1 MPRRV
6 RLALLLAVV
15 AGCRADSSKAPQAPP
30 PVQAAA
36 NQAGP
41 VRQVAFQQVSTRP
54 LSTST
59 SPTPSPEHSASPDE
73 LSLAADCLER
83 GDDVAAV
90 IHLKRH
96 VDEHPEQ
103 VVFQAQLAEVLAR
116 LGRLREAQVHFEAAV
131 VHAQDGPLAARREL
145 VHYHT
150 RLMEIARA
158 REDAYLEHL
167 HRGIGLYLVGCRI
180 SSKGD
185 SGEAERLL
193 CKAAAALKEAQAARP
208 DDGRTAWYLHRIWS
222 QLDQP
227 RPASRAL
234 RKAIA
239 CAPFSRLTPAES
251 RDLAISG
258 SCQ

>member
-15 AGCRADSSKAPQAPP
+15 AGCRADSSKSPQAPP

-36 NQAGP
+36 NQRGP
-41 VRQVAFQQVSTRP
+41 VRQIAFQQVSTRP
-54 LSTST
+54 PSTST
-59 SPTPSPEHSASPDE
+59 LPTPSPEPSASPDE

-83 GDDVAAV
+83 GDDAAAV
-90 IHLKRH
+90 VHLKRH
-96 VDEHPEQ
+96 VGEHPEQ
-103 VVFQAQLAEVLAR
+103 VVFQAQLAEVLTR
-116 LGRLREAQVHFEAAV
+116 LGRLGEAQLHFESAV
-131 VHAQDGPLAARREL
+131 AHAQDGPLAARREL

-158 REDAYLEHL
+158 REDAYSEHL
-167 HRGIGLYLVGCRI
+167 HRGIGLYLIGGRI
-180 SSKGD
+180 RMKGD
-185 SGEAERLL
+185 SGDAERLL
-193 CKAAAALKEAQAARP
+193 CKAAAALQEAQAARP
-208 DDGRTAWYLHRIWS
+208 DDARTAWYLHCVWS

-227 RPASRAL
+227 RPAHRAL

-239 CAPFSRLTPAES
+239 CAPFSRLTPVES
-251 RDLAISG
+251 RDLAVAV